1 MMRQNAPSC
10 ATACSQAVP
19 NVSHRQ
25 ATPANKQW
33 RTKLSIAF
41 LLLFCLSVQAGLS
54 EEPTRY
60 IVVVTGSEI
69 LTGAFPDGHT
79 HFLTRTLRPLGLQCV
94 GSMTVND
101 GRDDIQ
107 AALEYAAKRAD
118 LVIVTGG
125 LGPTDNDLT
134 CEAISEFT
142 GIPAKE
148 HREVL
153 ARVARRFRT
162 PVGELRANL
171 RRQTRVPVGGSY
183 LENTNGTA
191 VGLVFE
197 TDNGAIV
204 AMPGSPRELQP
215 MVEGQL
221 IPYLSRRFGTRL
233 PGSSVTVR
241 FVGLGQSSI
250 DLRMKQQNMLP
261 EGVALSSQFEGGR
274 VDFTFSLPE
283 ENGENRRRLEELK
296 QKILQEFGES
306 VYATDEKTTLE
317 DAVVALLKARDEK
330 LVLAEIASGG
340 SVGAS
345 FSTAVDSENV
355 LVGAYAAPDLESM
368 SQLLCLDASSLR
380 RPDDAPREVV
390 EKTSLLPFA
399 AALSNGASRQ
409 WAVIVGPQSSDDSG
423 SARSLVAFCSPIGQT
438 TVVPVGVRG
447 RDAASRARVITRIV
461 DELRK
466 RLVKE

>member
-1 MMRQNAPSC
+1 MIRKSSPSC
-10 ATACSQAVP
+10 ATACLQAVP
-19 NVSHRQ
+19 NTHHAKTLLAS
-25 ATPANKQW
+25 KQW
-33 RTKLSIAF
+33 HTTFTIAI
-41 LLLFCLSVQAGLS
+41 LLVCLAVQSGFC
-54 EEPTRY
+54 EERTRY
-60 IVVVTGSEI
+60 VVVVTGSEI
-69 LTGAFPDGHT
+69 LAGAFPDGHT
-79 HFLTRTLRPLGLQCV
+79 HFLTRTLRPLGLQCA

-101 GRDDIQ
+101 GKDDIQ
-107 AALEYAAKRAD
+107 AALKYAAERAE

-134 CEAISEFT
+134 CEAISEFA
-142 GIPAKE
+142 GIPVEE
-148 HREVL
+148 HPAVL
-153 ARVARRFRT
+153 ARVALRFRT
-162 PVGELRANL
+162 PVDELRANL

-183 LENTNGTA
+183 LENANGTA
-191 VGLVFE
+191 VGIVFE
-197 TDNGAIV
+197 TANGVIV
-204 AMPGSPRELQP
+204 ALPGPPRELQP

-221 IPYLSRRFGTRL
+221 IPYLNTRFGTHL
-233 PGSSVTVR
+233 PGSSLTVR

-250 DLRMKQQNMLP
+250 DQRMKQQRMLP
-261 EGVALSSQFEGGR
+261 ENVILSSQFEGGR

-283 ENGENRRRLEELK
+283 ENGENGRELEELK
-296 QKILQEFGES
+296 KRILQEFGES

-317 DAVVALLKARDEK
+317 DAVVALLRERGEK

-340 SVGAS
+340 SLAAS
-345 FSTAVDSENV
+345 FSAAVDSENV

-368 SQLLCLDASSLR
+368 SQLLYLDAPSLR

-399 AALSNGASRQ
+399 AVLSNEAGRQ

-438 TVVPVGVRG
+438 TIVPVGVRG
-447 RDAASRARVITRIV
+447 RDAASRARMITRVV